1 MYLCFPVQRLPAVL
15 GLVHSK
21 SNWQF
26 GCSSSILYF
35 STGRVLW
42 ALQLSMNLVAME
54 KLNNRRRTLWSD
66 HGRSNGVTAPTL
78 PGGVYLQYY
87 LATTRVFDT
96 DHTDHTDHNL
106 TVFPNKR
113 GNFWGTRVCAEPLFL
128 GCAVCVS
135 HLLVTNSNQPSSRLF
150 GSLFG
155 TRRTWKQNFV
165 LS

>member
-1 MYLCFPVQRLPAVL
+1 MYLCFPVQRLPVVL

-21 SNWQF
+21 SSWQF
-26 GCSSSILYF
+26 ECSSSILYF

-66 HGRSNGVTAPTL
+66 HGRSNGVTPPTL

-106 TVFPNKR
+106 TAFPPKAWKFLR
-113 GNFWGTRVCAEPLFL
+113 DKGLRWTTFL
-128 GCAVCVS
+128 GLCCLCQSFVS
-135 HLLVTNSNQPSSRLF
+135 HQQQSAIF
-150 GSLFG
+150 
-155 TRRTWKQNFV
+155 
-165 LS
+165 